1 MQLVI
6 TLGTLGR
13 VLKEVGASARAI
25 PILREAVSLCE
36 MAIEKANG
44 QSWENLLASPDYIK
58 STSELGNLSTAMGDL
73 SNALRNE
80 GYHSEALSAAEKSL
94 EISKCMGNHRE
105 IAAGHSQ
112 CASILLADRR
122 YREADSRY
130 DLALSAARQVGDKEL
145 VGKILQHQGALAD
158 NQGQFERAS
167 HIYQQ
172 ALQYFQAAGERRS
185 VMLTYNLLGV
195 TEAKVG
201 RLAEA
206 RAWFEG
212 SSELA
217 LELQDQNCLGQAVQN
232 IGITCRDEG
241 DAARGRGAEVA
252 ARQHFEEALRFGN
265 ESLRIKQGYS
275 SKPEEAS
282 AWSSLAQI
290 HFRLGDLASADHH
303 AHEARKIR
311 ESLDLKEVYK
321 DYDNLSEIAHARG
334 DLDAAAEWAKKR
346 DDLLHELER
355 QGGGGVG
362 LPSAVQGAQA
372 LTLACVKAGFEDGG
386 FGPEEDE
393 ALGQMAELPVPFS
406 GYVAFLRQ
414 IAQGQLPPIPN
425 GLPGELRQWVEGVV
439 QEIRKAPQ

>member
-1 MQLVI
+1 MKDLRILFTAADPGYLAHLVDAEGNR
-6 TLGTLGR
+6 LG
-13 VLKEVGASARAI
+13 VEVPFTPFLEESDYDDLRWYLEEFMELPDGGAVVRAR
-25 PILREAVSLCE
+25 R
-36 MAIEKANG
+36 IEGNFDEWGHKLHDALFTAP
-44 QSWENLLASPDYIK
+44 EN
-58 STSELGNLSTAMGDL
+58 
-73 SNALRNE
+73 
-80 GYHSEALSAAEKSL
+80 
-94 EISKCMGNHRE
+94 
-105 IAAGHSQ
+105 
-112 CASILLADRR
+112 RR
-122 YREADSRY
+122 YREADYRY

-145 VGKILQHQGALAD
+145 VGKILQHQGALVD

-172 ALQYFQAAGERRS
+172 ALQYFQEAGERRS

-195 TEAKVG
+195 TEAKAG

-241 DAARGRGAEVA
+241 DAARGRGEEVA
-252 ARQHFEEALRFGN
+252 AGQHFEEALRFGN
-265 ESLRIKQGYS
+265 ESLRIKQRYS
-275 SKPEEAS
+275 SKPDEAS

-290 HFRLGDLASADHH
+290 HFRLGDLASADYH

-311 ESLDLKEVYK
+311 EFLDLKEVYK

-334 DLDAAAEWAKKR
+334 NLDAAAEWAKKR

-362 LPSAVQGAQA
+362 LTAQLFKALQA
-372 LTLACVKAGFEDGG
+372 LTLACAKAGFEDGG
-386 FGPEEDE
+386 FGPEGDE

-425 GLPGELRQWVEGVV
+425 GLPGEFRQWVEVLV